1 MKIKHRH
8 FPYPVLSPFTDDIVG
23 EPLKA
28 EIDAQTIDDN
38 LQFTVTFQL
47 ANDALQQLIQRG
59 QAVYAVHLE
68 CSSTMKRFYEKSAQP
83 TFNFAID
90 QKLLNNVVEINFFI
104 VANEDI
110 YGYQNTNFHED
121 FEGAHFNI
129 QKGDQLA
136 FTETVKMNITKEPIA
151 KTNSIFELAINPL
164 EKAPLITTD
173 FEEKIVI
180 SIPKS
185 VYEEITNLRGLIG
198 TDVDQL
204 LISMYYMP
212 ALIEG
217 LYYIQNL
224 IESDEVHFIEST
236 VWYRSIAKRLATLGT
251 NIENLN
257 QEDNL
262 PNLAIQILDNVN
274 ERALVSIARI
284 FGIEEGGD
292 LEE

>member
-1 MKIKHRH
+1 MKIKDRH
-8 FPYPVLSPFTDDIVG
+8 FPYPVLSPFSDDIVG

-28 EIDAQTIDDN
+28 EIEAQTIEN
-38 LQFTVTFQL
+38 GLEFKVTFQL
-47 ANDALQQLIQRG
+47 ENEALQQLIATG

-68 CSSTMKRFYEKSAQP
+68 CSSTMKRFYERAAQP
-83 TFNFAID
+83 IFIFTID

-110 YGYQNTNFHED
+110 YGYHNTNFHKD
-121 FEGAHFNI
+121 FEGAQFNI

-164 EKAPLITTD
+164 ENAPLITTD

-198 TDVDQL
+198 SDVDQL

-217 LYYIQNL
+217 LYYIRDL
-224 IESDEVHFIEST
+224 IDNDEIHFFEST
-236 VWYRSIAKRLATLGT
+236 IWYRSIAKRLETLGT
-251 NIENLN
+251 NIEQLN
-257 QEDNL
+257 QEENIPD
-262 PNLAIQILDNVN
+262 LAMQILDNVN
-274 ERALVSIARI
+274 ERGLVSIARI
-284 FGIEEGGD
+284 FGIEEEGEF
-292 LEE
+292 EE